1 MSVGLF
7 PMSRQHYFA
16 AASVTAS
23 CDQSCSKQSCKNAS
37 YDFWIGLLTLRCP
50 IQDPMTSFPLN
61 ASSFSID
68 GIFARCCFA
77 PSSSSVILLT
87 PVNVCRFISRYM
99 SGYGLWLFFESDK
112 CSCIESENQYTR
124 AMLMHQMCYREPSA
138 VAGCACICFVLKR

>member
-1 MSVGLF
+1 MSLMSVGLF

-37 YDFWIGLLTLRCP
+37 YDFWIGLLSLRCP

-68 GIFARCCFA
+68 RMFARYSFCAF
-77 PSSSSVILLT
+77 
-87 PVNVCRFISRYM
+87 
-99 SGYGLWLFFESDK
+99 LFFSNPVD
-112 CSCIESENQYTR
+112 
-124 AMLMHQMCYREPSA
+124 ARERLSVHKPLH
-138 VAGCACICFVLKR
+138 VWLRVMVVF